1 MSNVW
6 TFPYRTRY
14 YLTHPWK
21 WFAQIGRNI
30 RATYMR
36 TKYGWTYSD
45 VWDWD
50 YWFMNVVPEMFR
62 YLAEHGCAY
71 PGYEP
76 FETPEKW
83 HDWLNHMANLIE
95 SGREEWQEEHN
106 EYYEEYMDNLM
117 KKWEPAVKEEDGFY
131 HSKPRELDEL
141 DEKYFARAKELGA
154 EGEKNVVEALRQIG
168 QHFYQIWD

>member
-83 HDWLNHMANLIE
+83 REWLLETADLIE
-95 SGREEWQEEHN
+95 TGKEDWQDEHN
-106 EYYEEYMDNLM
+106 KYCEEYTNTWD
-117 KKWEPAVKEEDGFY
+117 KELG
-131 HSKPRELDEL
+131 K
-141 DEKYFARAKELGA
+141 KYFARAEELRIQGERNIRIALGRIA
-154 EGEKNVVEALRQIG
+154 E
-168 QHFYQIWD
+168 HFYNIWD